1 MTNETV
7 LTQEKRKNRKLRRL
21 IAMVTFIVALCS
33 IMAISTFADEAF
45 PQAAAETAASMT
57 DLVENIFDSFQVVIK
72 GISSGMKDAFEN
84 LIYEDPMA
92 TSPQFSSL
100 VVFIFVMAGVGI
112 ATGILYKMFG
122 LIASRRRGGA

>member
-1 MTNETV
+1 MKNETV

-21 IAMVTFIVALCS
+21 ITLVTFIVALCS

-45 PQAAAETAASMT
+45 PDVAAATAATMT
-57 DLVENIFDSFQVVIK
+57 DLVENIFDSFQIVIK
-72 GISSGMKDAFEN
+72 GIASGMKDAFEN
-84 LIYEDPMA
+84 LIYEDPLA
-92 TSPQFSSL
+92 AEPQFSTM
-100 VVFIFVMAGVGI
+100 VIFVFVMAGVGI